1 MKTKIAAALVTL
13 ACVAS
18 IGFPAA
24 ADEDASTARTRSTA
38 TAQPIQPRPETSGR
52 FDILNDVTAEA
63 LSSLTLDTIHGAYIF
78 SYYGK
83 TTGVTGGDGLTQR
96 YMVGPGLFSTTPEV
110 VF

>member
-52 FDILNDVTAEA
+52 FDILLEEVLNRPKNA
-63 LSSLTLDTIHGAYIF
+63 LRIF
-78 SYYGK
+78 PFLFAG
-83 TTGVTGGDGLTQR
+83 TT
-96 YMVGPGLFSTTPEV
+96 E
-110 VF
+110 